1 MISPNEIKVKAG
13 RKYLSLLQS
22 IVDEKPFT
30 QLVIRGDKGYNK
42 SSLPEFEK
50 EILLLI
56 SHSKEKKSFGYTIDF
71 QKVKTKHLGTQDL
84 PTTIYF
90 DTEMDLLKYLSKEKE
105 VELFKVNYEKIISI
119 FPELKEWVI
128 QNPSRIIQNQNEWE
142 GILKVCSFFKENPAP
157 NLYIRELPIN
167 VHTKFVERNQ
177 AIIRDILDVLITE
190 FVNIQEKNFEKRFNL
205 KFSEPLVR
213 FIILDKEISLNFF
226 TGLDDIAIPV
236 SQFEKLNIPLQKVI
250 VVENKTTLYTT
261 LTLPRMDKT
270 IAIFG
275 SGFSVSNI
283 KNVDWFT
290 NLELL
295 YWGDIDVQGFEILS
309 QFRGYFPQTKSVLMD
324 KKTFDKFFENDN
336 GTLTNKTGQLYLT
349 DDEQALYTILKANNW
364 RLEQEKIPFDYVNKY
379 FENEITSPSQPLA
392 YQNNKME

>member
-1 MISPNEIKVKAG
+1 MISPNEIKTKAG

-22 IVDEKPFT
+22 VIEDKPFDR
-30 QLVIRGDKGYNK
+30 LVIRGDKSYTK

-56 SHSKEKKSFGYTIDF
+56 SQSKEKKGFGYTLDF
-71 QKVKTKHLGTQDL
+71 QKVKTKYLGTQDL

-90 DTEMDLLKYLSKEKE
+90 DTEKDLLKYLGKEKE
-105 VELFKVNYEKIISI
+105 VELFKINYEKIIST
-119 FPELKEWVI
+119 FPELKDWVI
-128 QNPSRIIQNQNEWE
+128 QNPLRIIQNHNEW
-142 GILKVCSFFKENPAP
+142 GSLLKVCAFFKDNPSP

-177 AIIRDILDVLITE
+177 SIIKDLLDVLIPE
-190 FVNIQEKNFEKRFNL
+190 YLNPQERTFEKRFNL
-205 KFSEPLVR
+205 KFSEPQVR
-213 FIILDKEISLNFF
+213 FKILDKAISNSFF
-226 TGLDDIAIPV
+226 SGLDDIAIPV
-236 SQFEKLNIPLQKVI
+236 SQFEKLNLPIQKVI

-261 LTLPRMDKT
+261 LTLPRMDKA

-275 SGFSVSNI
+275 SGYSVSNL
-283 KNVDWFT
+283 KNVNWLT
-290 NLELL
+290 NIDLL

-324 KKTFDKFFENDN
+324 KVTFDNFFENDQ
-336 GTLTNKTGQLYLT
+336 GKLTNIKTQLNLT
-349 DDEQALYTILKANNW
+349 DSEQELYFMLNTNNW

-379 FENEITSPSQPLA
+379 FDFE
-392 YQNNKME
+392 